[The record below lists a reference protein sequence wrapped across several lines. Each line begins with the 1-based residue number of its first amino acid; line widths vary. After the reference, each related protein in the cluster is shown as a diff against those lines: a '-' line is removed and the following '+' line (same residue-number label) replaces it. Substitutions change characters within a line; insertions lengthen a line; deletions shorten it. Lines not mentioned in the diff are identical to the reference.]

1 MPRADQLATVLRT
14 AQQMEREWMRKVP
27 GAGDEMHTPW
37 MPFCIPDFVALMAE
51 ALPDLPPGAG
61 RFLEIGAGI
70 GTKMVIARELFGM
83 DVSGVER
90 TDEYASAARTA
101 GLDVQT
107 ADALGWDGYGKA
119 DLIWFNRPF
128 RDQAAQARL
137 EAQVWAEAAPGTV
150 VICANLET
158 KPPLS
163 WYPVL
168 DAWDDERR
176 GIWQKPFAAD
186 G

>member
-1 MPRADQLATVLRT
+1 MSRAEQLATVLRT
-14 AQQMEREWMRKVP
+14 AQQLEREWQGKVP
-27 GAGDEMHTPW
+27 HAGDERHTPW

-51 ALPDLPPGAG
+51 ALPDMQPGAC

-70 GTKMVIARELFGM
+70 GTKMVIARELFGL
-83 DVSGVER
+83 DVSGIER
-90 TDEYASAARTA
+90 TDEYAAAARTA

-107 ADALGWDGYGKA
+107 ADALAWDGYGKA

-128 RDQAAQARL
+128 RDPAAQASL
-137 EAQVWAEAAPGTV
+137 EALVWDQASPGTV
-150 VICANLET
+150 IICANLEGR
-158 KPPLS
+158 PPMS

-168 DAWDDERR
+168 DAWDSERR
-176 GIWQKPFAAD
+176 GIWQKPFAAA